1 MIYLMHLIKSK
12 GMIKVISPMKR
23 RSGMSVEDFR
33 KYYEN
38 SHRIMGEKYLE
49 GFAIK
54 YIRRY
59 TNPLL
64 DRSGNLNNPEFDVLL
79 EIWYP
84 DMETFEACKEKLSEP
99 DVIKEIREDEE
110 KLFDTAYMRSYIVD
124 EYQSEI

>member
-1 MIYLMHLIKSK
+1 
-12 GMIKVISPMKR
+12 MIKVISPMKR
-23 RSGMSVEDFR
+23 RLGMSVEDFR

-38 SHRIMGEKYLE
+38 NHRIIGEKYLE

-84 DMETFEACKEKLSEP
+84 DMETFEACKKKLSEP

-110 KLFDTAYMRSYIVD
+110 KLFDTTYMRSYIVD

>member
-1 MIYLMHLIKSK
+1 MHLIKSK

-59 TNPLL
+59 INPLL

>member
-1 MIYLMHLIKSK
+1 VIYLIHLIKSK

-38 SHRIMGEKYLE
+38 SHRIIGEKYLE